1 MSEHEEYM
9 PIYNDPMYWSYLNR
23 DKDNNKKTTAA
34 TTTTTTTTTTT
45 AEKKKPNDATNTNTS

>member
-23 DKDNNKKTTAA
+23 DKDNNKKTTATTA
-34 TTTTTTTTTTT
+34 TTATATT
-45 AEKKKPNDATNTNTS
+45 ATEKKETE

>member
-23 DKDNNKKTTAA
+23 DKDKNKN
-34 TTTTTTTTTTT
+34 TTT
-45 AEKKKPNDATNTNTS
+45 ATNPETKKPIDDNKTNTNNKTS

>member
-23 DKDNNKKTTAA
+23 DKDNNKKTT
-34 TTTTTTTTTTT
+34 TTTTTT
-45 AEKKKPNDATNTNTS
+45 EKKKPNDTTNTKTS

>member
-23 DKDNNKKTTAA
+23 DRDNKKTNTI
-34 TTTTTTTTTTT
+34 TTESNKTNNTPIETKYTKDSD
-45 AEKKKPNDATNTNTS
+45 KKKNS

>member
-23 DKDNNKKTTAA
+23 DKDN
-34 TTTTTTTTTTT
+34 
-45 AEKKKPNDATNTNTS
+45 DDDTSSSRAVSTIHAMEVLA

>member
-23 DKDNNKKTTAA
+23 DKDNNKKTT
-34 TTTTTTTTTTT
+34 TTTTTTTT

>member
-23 DKDNNKKTTAA
+23 DKDNNKKTT
-34 TTTTTTTTTTT
+34 TTTTT
-45 AEKKKPNDATNTNTS
+45 EKKKPNDTTNTKTS